1 MHEYNTQ
8 RAHLILKEY
17 GRNIQKIVDYLRTIE
32 DDKKRSQLAK
42 TLVELMRQ
50 LSPSFSKDANEQ
62 YNKLWDD
69 LFIMSGFELKVD
81 SPFPVP
87 PREILEKKPERVT
100 YNYNNLKYKHYGRN
114 IELLI
119 QKAVSMEDSPE
130 KQSFVNYIAKQMKA
144 FYVLWN
150 KEVVDDVVILD
161 QLKEISKGKLV
172 LDVTKVKEEGMLD
185 NRQPYRGRRPT
196 TSTSRTAS
204 NTNSSASA
212 SSSTPSTN
220 RTIDQRRRPRN

>member
-32 DDKKRSQLAK
+32 DDSKRSKLAK

-69 LFIMSGFELKVD
+69 LFIMSGFELKVE

-87 PREILEKKPERVT
+87 PREILEKKPEKVN

-119 QKAVSMEDSPE
+119 QKAVSMEQSSE
-130 KQSFVNYIAKQMKA
+130 KDAFVTYIAKQMKA

-150 KEVVDDVVILD
+150 KEVVDDIVILD
-161 QLKEISKGKLV
+161 QLREMSNGKLI
-172 LDVTKVKEEGMLD
+172 LDVSKVKEEGILD

-196 TSTSRTAS
+196 TNTSRIAS
-204 NTNSSASA
+204 NANANASA
-212 SSSTPSTN
+212 SSTSSST
-220 RTIDQRRRPRN
+220 RIDQRRRPRN